1 MNAFSTMTVKSTKRT
16 KLGIMAPKKLFSS
29 CLKSSQVTF
38 KRHIHWSGPNCNRS
52 GKGVGRGLL
61 IQLIVLKVCFL
72 SRNSNGPSCLIT
84 HKRKKKKQKIKT
96 EFSAWISHD
105 FFSQKLN
112 SLLKITHKLN
122 ALGS

>member
-1 MNAFSTMTVKSTKRT
+1 M
-16 KLGIMAPKKLFSS
+16 
-29 CLKSSQVTF
+29 
-38 KRHIHWSGPNCNRS
+38 
-52 GKGVGRGLL
+52 GRGLL
-61 IQLIVLKVCFL
+61 IQLIELKVCFL

-84 HKRKKKKQKIKT
+84 HKSKKKKKKTQKIKT

>member
-1 MNAFSTMTVKSTKRT
+1 M
-16 KLGIMAPKKLFSS
+16 
-29 CLKSSQVTF
+29 
-38 KRHIHWSGPNCNRS
+38 
-52 GKGVGRGLL
+52 GRGLL
-61 IQLIVLKVCFL
+61 IQLIELKVCFL

-84 HKRKKKKQKIKT
+84 HKRKKKKKPQKIKT